1 MVQFFSNV
9 MLRSTETKQFD
20 IPQIFKNQTI
30 GITSVLHL
38 TADQDANEWHR
49 PLAGVNHAK
58 VWQQNCNIRSL
69 STVIVLRMT
78 GSSRLGNEMFPREAA
93 RPVRTSDL
101 EDCYWHVCSP
111 VPILLVLLLLLLIN
125 LLFSC
130 PKNHNWHCQ
139 SNSKF
144 CCCILKSIRGPGTMA
159 FMSLFS
165 TLFTLK
171 LGKSQRVGSWLLV
184 TQHLIAFLPWIG
196 WVFIPT
202 GFLTDCIYCAFLIG
216 WLNAFFTGLQ
226 IGSEQITRR
235 CHRLY
240 SSAQPTTRG
249 CTKDAYFST
258 GDDGRGMVDW

>member
-1 MVQFFSNV
+1 

-111 VPILLVLLLLLLIN
+111 VHILLVLLLLLLIN
-125 LLFSC
+125 LPLSC
-130 PKNHNWHCQ
+130 PKITTDTAKVIQNFAVVF
-139 SNSKF
+139 SNRSEDREQWLSCLCF
-144 CCCILKSIRGPGTMA
+144 PPFSLWSLGNLSAWGLDCLLPNIWLHFSRGLVE
-159 FMSLFS
+159 FSSLLDF
-165 TLFTLK
+165 
-171 LGKSQRVGSWLLV
+171 
-184 TQHLIAFLPWIG
+184 
-196 WVFIPT
+196 
-202 GFLTDCIYCAFLIG
+202 
-216 WLNAFFTGLQ
+216 
-226 IGSEQITRR
+226 
-235 CHRLY
+235 
-240 SSAQPTTRG
+240 
-249 CTKDAYFST
+249 
-258 GDDGRGMVDW
+258 